1 MPRQWTGR
9 ARVSRGGRGAS
20 NARSRMPVG
29 CLPVVARPCAA
40 NEGRAQGRSAAHV
53 RSAWPPPRGRRGVTA
68 GGAPPSAPNEMA
80 APDRDEA
87 RRPAGWES
95 GQLGRPMRPPA
106 SGRAR
111 RRRALRFY
119 PASIL
124 SLTAS
129 AHSPRSLHPLIAF
142 AYRLRSLRPLI
153 EPADRARSPRPL
165 GEPASSARCSPRTRN
180 APAFPFSARCASR
193 PACRLHETN
202 RASHPASEMRC
213 AFAASIDVDQRAARI
228 DRRQSSG
235 ERREAACSANAERSR
250 TYGA

>member
-1 MPRQWTGR
+1 
-9 ARVSRGGRGAS
+9 
-20 NARSRMPVG
+20 MPVG

-40 NEGRAQGRSAAHV
+40 NEGRAPGRSAAHV
-53 RSAWPPPRGRRGVTA
+53 RSAWPPRGRRGVTA

-95 GQLGRPMRPPA
+95 GQLGRPMPA
-106 SGRAR
+106 ACIGACASPSRI
-111 RRRALRFY
+111 AL
-119 PASIL
+119 L
-124 SLTAS
+124 SRLHPVAHRIRTLSPLVAS
-129 AHSPRSLHPLIAF
+129 AHCIRLPPSLA
-142 AYRLRSLRPLI
+142 A
-153 EPADRARSPRPL
+153 PADRARLPRPL

-228 DRRQSSG
+228 DRRQSPG